1 MATIR
6 ETTTAPATGKMPAAE
21 AAGKASGQQSAGKC
35 GAVSPAVSGG
45 HVRAYSGRD
54 PGGRS
59 RNRSRLEGQTQR
71 IVSGPFTLW
80 NCYAEVSLP
89 LSAKRYLVVFCLDGS
104 VKLHFGSFDFTLEP
118 GSAAAVDG
126 CLLRECTVEVGTV
139 LLEYRPRDS
148 RYHVCRSQSDGRAFL
163 TIPVTDRLVGWAR
176 QVAWD
181 IREGVLFDRYDFCSV
196 SVQLRNLSGG
206 GIPYPFSCSGSCPAW
221 GRCAGTAGYEGPPSD
236 SDTVLVT
243 ETTGQWIVTV
253 IVAAAGIGLWGG
265 LLVYFL
271 LRDGAAL
278 LGAG

>member
-1 MATIR
+1 MATTR
-6 ETTTAPATGKMPAAE
+6 KTTTAPVTGKMPAAE
-21 AAGKASGQQSAGKC
+21 VAGKASGQQSAAKC
-35 GAVSPAVSGG
+35 GAASPAAPGG
-45 HVRAYSGRD
+45 HVRAYAGRD

-59 RNRSRLEGQTQR
+59 RNRSRLDGQTQR
-71 IVSGPFTLW
+71 IVSGPVTLW
-80 NCYAEVSLP
+80 DCYAEVPLH

-126 CLLRECTVEVGTV
+126 CLLRECTAGTGTV

-148 RYHVCRSQSDGRAFL
+148 RYHICRSRNDGRAFL
-163 TIPVTDRLVGWAR
+163 TIPVTERLAGWVR
-176 QVAWD
+176 QVVWD

-196 SVQLRNLSGG
+196 SVQLRDLSGG

-221 GRCAGTAGYEGPPSD
+221 GRCAGTAGYEGPHVD

-243 ETTGQWIVTV
+243 ETTGQRIVSV
-253 IVAAAGIGLWGG
+253 VAALIGIGLWGG

-278 LGAG
+278 LGSG

>member
-1 MATIR
+1 MATIPQVI
-6 ETTTAPATGKMPAAE
+6 TAPLSGKMPATE
-21 AAGKASGQQSAGKC
+21 AAATRAASGGT
-35 GAVSPAVSGG
+35 
-45 HVRAYSGRD
+45 
-54 PGGRS
+54 GRS
-59 RNRSRLEGQTQR
+59 RVGRPGQGRSRLDGQTQR

-80 NCYAEVSLP
+80 DCYAEVPLP
-89 LSAKRYLVVFCLDGS
+89 LSAKRYLVVFCLEGS
-104 VKLHFGSFDFTLEP
+104 VKLHFGSFDFMLEP
-118 GSAAAVDG
+118 GSAAGVDG
-126 CLLRECTVEVGTV
+126 CLLRECTAEVGTV

-206 GIPYPFSCSGSCPAW
+206 GIPYPFSCSSSCPVW
-221 GRCAGTAGYEGPPSD
+221 GRCAGTAGYEGSPLD
-236 SDTVLVT
+236 NDTVLVT